1 MSFEVNLNSET
12 VDAVHPYPP
21 RIVAPG
27 VTVRAVME
35 QMRDLREG
43 SVLVCRDEILV
54 GIFTERDALHLMA
67 READLDVP
75 LEAVMTAN
83 PVSIRA
89 DTTVGEAIRSMSS
102 GGYRRLPIVDDEG
115 RPVGTVKTS
124 GILHYLV
131 EHAPEAVYNLPPTP
145 RPVTQEREGA

>member
-1 MSFEVNLNSET
+1 MSFELNLKTET
-12 VDAVHPYPP
+12 VEAVGPLPP
-21 RIVAPG
+21 RIVAPS
-27 VTVRAVME
+27 VTVRAAME

-43 SVLVCRDEILV
+43 SVLICRDEVLV
-54 GIFTERDALHLMA
+54 GIFTERDALGLMA

-75 LEAVMTAN
+75 LEEVMTVD
-83 PVSIRA
+83 PVSIHA
-89 DTTVGEAIRSMSS
+89 SATVGEAIRSMSS

-124 GILHYLV
+124 GILNYLV
-131 EHAPEAVYNLPPTP
+131 EHVPEAVYNLPPTP